1 MTMAF
6 ARRRNPP
13 NLRLMWDLFYLVLTA
28 LLGSSA
34 LAVPITYTGF
44 TITDGKIGTQAF
56 HNARVILT
64 FVSDTANVQLTTIQ
78 GIAVAYNSTGTAR
91 VNIVGDKLNIQ
102 ANFAPNQIFISLDQ
116 VNGGVGFGSFAP
128 DGSLQPVYPLGV
140 GKWMVLGALPGGAF
154 LKPSP
159 EEANL
164 SADLM
169 HNTSFAGVAW
179 TCTAFPLQYGLTCPL
194 PTVPLKTNKGD
205 LYLYEPYQYPGSAR
219 SINTGFFFADLGTFA
234 HTLPSNIYTPSS
246 LATSGP
252 MTYHAFLFADVTLGK
267 QVFKAAKVLFTFVSN
282 SSSVQ
287 RISGTDPNAYINRK
301 GTAHV
306 TITTGSKTVTATFSP
321 NQLYVYFTPAAI
333 SLGFGSNTGGR
344 NYPLAISNGSCL
356 CFQELFTV
364 TGVSDI
370 LNTPGDASQYTPQ
383 VATLV
388 TDLRNESM
396 LGGGAYSC
404 PTSDPLQT
412 GCSHL
417 ASPPKMTTSNGAF
430 YIYEPYTES
439 FFWSPPYPVSLNAA
453 LFWSNFN

>member
-1 MTMAF
+1 MTTASVRCRILSTLCLERILGCF
-6 ARRRNPP
+6 A
-13 NLRLMWDLFYLVLTA
+13 LTLLLV
-28 LLGSSA
+28 SSA

-44 TITDGKIGTQAF
+44 TITGGKIGTHVF

-64 FVSDTANVQLTTIQ
+64 FVSDTSNVQLTTLL
-78 GIAVAYNSTGTAR
+78 GTSVAYNPTGTTR
-91 VNIVGDKLNIQ
+91 ITIVGDKLNIQ
-102 ANFAPNQIFISLDQ
+102 ATFAPKQIFVSLDRT
-116 VNGGVGFGSFAP
+116 NGGVGFGSFAA

-140 GKWMVLGALPGGAF
+140 GKWMVQGALPGGAY
-154 LKPSP
+154 LLPSP
-159 EEANL
+159 EEASL
-164 SADLM
+164 STDLR

-179 TCTAFPLQYGLTCPL
+179 SCTAFPLRYGLTCPL
-194 PTVPLKTNKGD
+194 PTAPLKTNQGD

-219 SINTGFFFADLGTFA
+219 SINAGFFFADLGTFA
-234 HTLPSNIYTPSS
+234 QTLPANIFKPSS

-252 MTYHAFLFADVTLGK
+252 MTYHAFLFADVTLGT

-282 SSSVQ
+282 SASV
-287 RISGTDPNAYINRK
+287 RPISGSDPHAYINSQ
-301 GTAHV
+301 GTAQV
-306 TITTGSKTVTATFSP
+306 AIMAGSKVVTTTFSP
-321 NQLYVYFTPAAI
+321 NQLYVYFTPGAI
-333 SLGFGSNTGGR
+333 RMGFGSKTGGR

-388 TDLRNESM
+388 TDLRNETM

-412 GCSHL
+412 GCSNL
-417 ASPPKMTTSNGAF
+417 TSPPKLTTSNGAF
-430 YIYEPYTES
+430 YIYAPYTES
-439 FFWSPPYPVSLNAA
+439 FFWSPLYPVSLNAA